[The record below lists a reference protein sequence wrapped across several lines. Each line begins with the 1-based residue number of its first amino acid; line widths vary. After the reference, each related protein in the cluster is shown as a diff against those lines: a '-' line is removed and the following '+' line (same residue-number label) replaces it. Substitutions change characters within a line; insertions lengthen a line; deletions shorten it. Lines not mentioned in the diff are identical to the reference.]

1 MTQLDPFATTNS
13 VTKPADPFGQ
23 ADGSAPTGDPFG
35 SAPRPD
41 SEFLN
46 SNDLKPNGMAGTP
59 GALVLIRIDN
69 AKIETV
75 EKPAAYGGGTQDRLS
90 ADTAALDGEHA
101 GRTGEGVWWFNAAI
115 VGSVKRAQKA
125 SLRCILGRLIEV
137 PSKIEKNN
145 AEKFGME
152 KGYVSEPG
160 DLPMAYEMF
169 KTGIRKEKPNVA
181 VVLAE
186 HTEEDA
192 VKAREFLAAHPEFL
206 R

>member
-1 MTQLDPFATTNS
+1 MTQTDPFAQNASTS
-13 VTKPADPFGQ
+13 KPADPFGQ
-23 ADGSAPTGDPFG
+23 ADGSAPAGDPFG

-69 AKIETV
+69 AKIESV
-75 EKPAAYGGGTQDRLS
+75 PKPENFGGGMQDRLS

-101 GRTGEGVWWFNAAI
+101 GRAGEGVWWFNAAI

-125 SLRCILGRLIEV
+125 NLRCILGRLIEV
-137 PSKIEKNN
+137 PSKIEK
-145 AEKFGME
+145 AAADKAGAG
-152 KGYVSEPG
+152 KGFATDTD
-160 DLPMAYEMF
+160 DLPEAYAAF
-169 KTGIRKEKPNVA
+169 KAGKRKEKPNVA

-192 VKAREFLAAHPEFL
+192 VKAREFLAANPEFL